1 MPNSLNPIIDSYAKG
16 KISAINFNMD
26 SDSIAIAIHNHGGE
40 ENTEII
46 FEDVK
51 AFYYIDHDLQSELLL
66 SNDSLNSISY
76 DDFGFGE
83 FSAKSDADDDLFVTI
98 PNFALNLE
106 ASSLFIDAHK
116 IRINDQAYHVKY

>member
-1 MPNSLNPIIDSYAKG
+1 MGNSLNPIIDSYAKG
-16 KISAINFNMD
+16 KISAIHFNMD
-26 SDSIAIAIHNHGGE
+26 SETISIAIRDKNST
-40 ENTEII
+40 ENTEIV

-51 AFYYIDHDLQSELLL
+51 AFYYIDHDTHSELKL
-66 SNDSLNSISY
+66 SDEALNAIAY

-83 FSAKSDADDDLFVTI
+83 FSAAAEDEDDLFVTI

-116 IRINDQAYHVKY
+116 IRINNQAYNVKF

>member
-16 KISAINFNMD
+16 KISAINFNMA
-26 SDSIAIAIHNHGGE
+26 SDTIAIAIRNHGGDK
-40 ENTEII
+40 NTEIV

-66 SNDSLNSISY
+66 SNEALNTISY

-83 FSAKSDADDDLFVTI
+83 FSAKSNDDDDLYVTI

>member
-1 MPNSLNPIIDSYAKG
+1 MPNSINPIIDTYAKG
-16 KISAINFNMD
+16 KISAINFNID
-26 SDSIAIAIHNHGGE
+26 SETISIAIEPKDGI

-51 AFYYIDHDLQSELLL
+51 AFYYIDHDTHSELLL
-66 SNDSLNSISY
+66 SDEALNSIAY
-76 DDFGFGE
+76 DDIGFGE
-83 FSAKSDADDDLFVTI
+83 FSTAAEDDDDPFVTI

-116 IRINDQAYHVKY
+116 IRINNQAYNVKF

>member
-66 SNDSLNSISY
+66 SNESLNSISY

-83 FSAKSDADDDLFVTI
+83 FSAKSDAADDSFVTI